1 MNKTNWKPILEALAK
16 SMTLRSIAELS
27 GMASAGH
34 VHDLKTGKQETVSY
48 DIGVKL
54 MQMHKK
60 MESKK

>member
-1 MNKTNWKPILEALAK
+1 MTKTNWKPILESLAK
-16 SMTLRSIAELS
+16 SMTLRHIAELS

-54 MQMHKK
+54 MQMHKRLK
-60 MESKK
+60 TAK

>member
-1 MNKTNWKPILEALAK
+1 MTKTNWKPILTALAK
-16 SMTLRSIAELS
+16 TMTLRSIAELS

-54 MQMHKK
+54 MLMHKK

>member
-1 MNKTNWKPILEALAK
+1 MKTNWKPILEVLAE

-48 DIGVKL
+48 DIGVRL
-54 MQMHKK
+54 MQMYKK
-60 MESKK
+60 AVSKK

>member
-16 SMTLRSIAELS
+16 SMTLRHIAELS

-54 MQMHKK
+54 MLMHKK

>member
-1 MNKTNWKPILEALAK
+1 MTKTNWKPILTALTK
-16 SMTLRSIAELS
+16 TMTLRSIAELS

-54 MQMHKK
+54 MLMYKRLINTK
-60 MESKK
+60 